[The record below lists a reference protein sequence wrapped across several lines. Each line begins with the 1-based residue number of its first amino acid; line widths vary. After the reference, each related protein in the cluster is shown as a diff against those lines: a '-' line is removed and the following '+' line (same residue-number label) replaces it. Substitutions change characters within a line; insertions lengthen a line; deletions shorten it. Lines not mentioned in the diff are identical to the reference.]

1 MVEAEYLVRKKA
13 HTIENREMLKAN
25 KWIELKRKLWIGH
38 IHTRNITKLQQSQ
51 YTKVER
57 EREKE
62 KKNRKWKKW
71 EMKTKRVKSGME
83 LVST

>member
-1 MVEAEYLVRKKA
+1 MVDAEYLVRKKA

-51 YTKVER
+51 YTKV
-57 EREKE
+57 
-62 KKNRKWKKW
+62 
-71 EMKTKRVKSGME
+71 
-83 LVST
+83 